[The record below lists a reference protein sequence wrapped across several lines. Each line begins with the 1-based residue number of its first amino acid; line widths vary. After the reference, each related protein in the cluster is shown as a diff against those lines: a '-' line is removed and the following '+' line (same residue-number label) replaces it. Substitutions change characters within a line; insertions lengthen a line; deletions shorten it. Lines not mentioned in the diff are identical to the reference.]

1 MSTTATP
8 TPTVPTLAQ
17 IEGTIA
23 SARRRAEELA
33 ADEQRLALDS
43 LADDAARVELAN
55 AQRERDAVLLELHSA
70 ELAKAEHARRSE
82 QAASEAEQARV
93 DKEMGYARTLAPQL
107 RAKAERIDSLAGE
120 LAAALASFA
129 GIEADMTG
137 ACGRAEENCLH
148 APDSAP
154 EAAIV
159 HALRTAKVPLGMITF
174 GGIAARPRPLAES
187 VPVQGWE

>member
-8 TPTVPTLAQ
+8 TPTLPSLAQ

-23 SARRRAEELA
+23 NARRRAEELA
-33 ADEQRLALDS
+33 GDEQRLALDAVTDENARAE
-43 LADDAARVELAN
+43 LVGVQRDRDAALLAIHNGELA
-55 AQRERDAVLLELHSA
+55 AADH
-70 ELAKAEHARRSE
+70 RRLTK

-93 DKEMGYARTLAPQL
+93 DKEMGYARALAPQL